1 MQTKIISAIAG
12 LSILLL
18 PAVSCKKTLNEYNPS
33 GLTAAT
39 VYTNAV
45 GFETLVNAA
54 YSYERYWYG
63 KEEGFANSEMG
74 TDLWTSGTGDASTQ
88 FVKYDNLQGSTV
100 DGIPGTTTWTSLWG
114 DLYGAVNLCNE
125 GLARVGGVSDYT
137 AAQKTLH
144 KAELSFLR
152 AFYYWHIVETW
163 GGVNFTTL
171 PTAGSQTTANRTPV
185 DTFYRQIFADLQ
197 FAAANL
203 PATTTDYGRVTIPV
217 AKAFLAR
224 MYLTRG
230 MNTEALAMATDVIN
244 NYGYSLLPK
253 FGDLWNMGNLK
264 NKEVIWAVDYSA
276 NLTFNDAIY
285 YSNAAGVP
293 QRGSNSSHLLFLML
307 YDKANTKPVIR
318 DINGGRPFNRFM
330 PTMAYLK
337 LFDNTNDSRYEG
349 SFQTVWKANTVATG
363 YAIGDTAIYCTNK
376 IIPLASQ
383 STKYVTYDLQKV
395 YDTITGVPSQR
406 NYYVTLK
413 KFKDSTRTSI
423 AEVQSAR
430 DFFVIRLAEMYLVAA
445 EAAFKNNDK
454 VAAAGYLNTIRTRAA
469 LPGRVAQMQITDADV
484 TLDFILDERARELGG
499 EQLRWFDLKRTG
511 KLIDRVKAMNPDAA
525 LNIQPFH
532 VLRPIPQSQLDAV
545 TNKSVFKQNP
555 GYQ

>member
-1 MQTKIISAIAG
+1 MLTVSAV
-12 LSILLL
+12 LLL
-18 PAVSCKKTLNEYNPS
+18 TGSCRKTLDEYNPS

-63 KEEGFANSEMG
+63 KEEGFCYSEMG
-74 TDLWTSGTGDASTQ
+74 TDLWTSGTGDAAPQ
-88 FVKYDNLQGSTV
+88 FVRYNNLQGSNA
-100 DGIPGTTTWTSLWG
+100 DGIAGTTTWTSLWS
-114 DLYGAVNLCNE
+114 DLYSAVNLCNE
-125 GLARVGGVSDYT
+125 GIARIGDVKDYT
-137 AAQKTLH
+137 VAQKNIH

-152 AFYYWHIVETW
+152 AFYYWHIAETW

-171 PTAGSQTTANRTPV
+171 PTKGSLTTANRTSV

-197 FAAANL
+197 FAVANL
-203 PATTTDYGRVTIPV
+203 PLTTTDYGRVTVPI

-230 MNTEALAMATDVIN
+230 MNTEALAMATDVIG
-244 NYGYSLLPK
+244 NYGYGLLPN
-253 FGDLWNMGNLK
+253 FSDLWNMGNLK
-264 NKEVIWAVDYSA
+264 NKEVIWAVDYSP

-293 QRGSNSSHLLFLML
+293 QRGSNGSHLFFLML
-307 YDKANTKPVIR
+307 YDKANTKPLIR

-330 PTMAYLK
+330 PTMAYMK
-337 LFDNTNDSRYEG
+337 MFDADNDARFAG
-349 SFQTVWKANTVATG
+349 SFQTVWKANQAATG
-363 YAIGDTAIYCTNK
+363 YAVGDTAVYCSNK
-376 IIPLASQ
+376 VIPTASQ
-383 STKYVTYDLQKV
+383 SSKYVTYDLAKV
-395 YDTITGVPSQR
+395 YDTLTGLPSQR

-430 DFFVIRLAEMYLVAA
+430 DFFVIRLAEMYLIAA

-454 VAAAGYLNTIRTRAA
+454 VAAAGYLNTLRTRAA
-469 LPGRVAQMQITDADV
+469 LPGHVAQMQITDNDV

-499 EQLRWFDLKRTG
+499 EQLRWFDLKRTNT
-511 KLIDRVKAMNPDAA
+511 LIDRVKAMNPDAA
-525 LNIQPFH
+525 VYIQPFH
-532 VLRPIPQSQLDAV
+532 VVRPIPQSQLDAV
-545 TNKSVFKQNP
+545 TNKDVFKQNP